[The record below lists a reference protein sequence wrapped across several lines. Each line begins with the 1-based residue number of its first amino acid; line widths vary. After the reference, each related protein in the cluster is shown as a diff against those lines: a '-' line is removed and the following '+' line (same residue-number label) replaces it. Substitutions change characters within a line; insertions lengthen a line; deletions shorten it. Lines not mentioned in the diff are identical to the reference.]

1 MQKKCWPDVLKF
13 NYLSGHALT
22 LVEKEVNYDK
32 IWIRL
37 VESFGNS
44 RLLLRNKL
52 STLDK
57 IGGLYKVKGD
67 EKLANVIAGLINT
80 MKDLSALALEHN
92 IEGQLYEGGGG
103 GGVVWKKL

>member
-1 MQKKCWPDVLKF
+1 M
-13 NYLSGHALT
+13 
-22 LVEKEVNYDK
+22 
-32 IWIRL
+32 

-44 RLLLRNKL
+44 RLLLQNKL

-80 MKDLSALALEHN
+80 MKDLSALALEHK
-92 IEGQLYEGGGG
+92 IEGQLYEGGGLEKVLTLIG
-103 GGVVWKKL
+103 ESRHKEFRSENLGPSTSKKKEGIIDGIS